1 MSSRLR
7 QVVSIIQSQPN
18 LRLGLRRLAFIVRE
32 VWAYD
37 WARPGVITGFQSTTE
52 YFPPDYMWY
61 SPTETTTCRDI
72 LTFTKDWLRSYYEY
86 SDASI
91 TPVVVDF
98 GAGAGKVNLIA
109 LELGFPVSA
118 AFELDES
125 LVNLASQNYLK
136 LSHRRKLRGK
146 FFSFRGD
153 ATSVEDVARLQAE
166 IRGCIGKDST
176 PILIA
181 YNKNSYGA
189 GSLKKSLMAL
199 DSNFSRYVYLY
210 QNPVHKKVLE
220 DLGLQV
226 HRHIQDKGLRKN
238 QDWLIATRD

>member
-1 MSSRLR
+1 MNNRWG
-7 QVVSIIQSQPN
+7 QVAKVIHSQPS
-18 LRLGLRRLAFIVRE
+18 LRLGIRRLAFIVRE

-37 WARPGVITGFQSTTE
+37 WARPGVMTGFQSTTE

-61 SPTETTTCRDI
+61 SPTETSTCRDI

-86 SDASI
+86 SDSGL

-109 LELGFPVSA
+109 LELGFPISA

-125 LVNLASQNYLK
+125 LVAMAEQNYLQ
-136 LSHRRKLRGK
+136 LTRRRKVLGK
-146 FFSFRGD
+146 FFPFRGD
-153 ATSVEDVARLQAE
+153 ATSVEDVRRLQE
-166 IRGCIGKDST
+166 KIREHIGKDGT
-176 PILIA
+176 PILVA

-189 GSLKKSLMAL
+189 DSLRKSLEAL
-199 DSNFSRYVYLY
+199 DSCFGRYVYLY
-210 QNPVHKKVLE
+210 QNPVHKGVLE
-220 DLGLQV
+220 DLGLRV
-226 HRHIQDKGLRKN
+226 HRHIQDTGLRKN